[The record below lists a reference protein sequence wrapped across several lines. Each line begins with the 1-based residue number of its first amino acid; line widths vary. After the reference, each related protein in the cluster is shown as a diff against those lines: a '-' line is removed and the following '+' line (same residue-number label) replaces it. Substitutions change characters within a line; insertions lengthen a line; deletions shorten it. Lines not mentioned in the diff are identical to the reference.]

1 MASITRSIQATE
13 FGVCEKLCCGGFRSI
28 TVAVCQLTATDAEL
42 AFCAMRQQFQ
52 CGGIQNEVAYPCKR
66 AANRD
71 RFVGPQQLPT
81 GVRADLGGTIRIDDL
96 SARP

>member
-1 MASITRSIQATE
+1 MY
-13 FGVCEKLCCGGFRSI
+13 EKLCCGGFWSI
-28 TVAVCQLTATDAEL
+28 AVAVRKLTAADAEL
-42 AFCAMRQQFQ
+42 AFCAMRQQCQ

-96 SARP
+96 PARPRPGFNQ